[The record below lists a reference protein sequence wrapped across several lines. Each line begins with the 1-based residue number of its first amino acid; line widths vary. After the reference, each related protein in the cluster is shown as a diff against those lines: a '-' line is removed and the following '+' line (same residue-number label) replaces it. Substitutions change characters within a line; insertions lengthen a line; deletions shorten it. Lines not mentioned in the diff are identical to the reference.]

1 MTPQRKRNRR
11 FRAGFQNPA
20 MPGREDLETLSLL
33 GKESRLPASPDEATL
48 DIFPNLRPG
57 RRYWITLT
65 TSEFSSL
72 CPVTGQPDT
81 AKIEIRYVPDATIV
95 ETKSL
100 KYYLASFRNQPAFN
114 EEIVNRI
121 LDDLVAA
128 MKPQQLVVRGEFAP
142 RGGIQLTTEA
152 IYPECDS

>member
-1 MTPQRKRNRR
+1 MS
-11 FRAGFQNPA
+11 
-20 MPGREDLETLSLL
+20 GRDNLETLSLL

-128 MKPQQLVVRGEFAP
+128 LKPQQLVVRGEFAP

-152 IYPECDS
+152 VYPECDA